1 MTTTAFQ
8 YIFDNAESISIDRS
22 AVTAQTISRDQT
34 VRTVSRG
41 GQIWRFTVKL
51 PDGIRWTELRP
62 YIESIDY
69 AGRYTPGTVQL
80 NNSGYNDWLTK
91 YQGNCAN
98 TSAITASWTGS
109 TTFITLTG
117 GQAASG
123 YNFRKGDLIQL
134 TSSGGVYSVAEDVTY
149 NSNTVT
155 LNRPMINE
163 SATSGTLLVG
173 PAVTWTVICTSLPK
187 WTIFARDQ
195 VSWDG
200 AFTFYEALV

>member
-8 YIFDNAESISIDRS
+8 YIFDNAESISIDRR

-41 GQIWRFTVKL
+41 GQIWRFSVRL
-51 PDGIRWTELRP
+51 PDGIRWSDLRSS
-62 YIESIDY
+62 IESIDY
-69 AGRYTPGTVQL
+69 ADRYTPGTVQL

-98 TSAITASWTGS
+98 TNAVGASWTQGATS
-109 TTFITLTG
+109 ITLTS

-134 TSSGGVYSVAEDVTY
+134 TSSGRVYSVVSDVAY

-155 LNRPMINE
+155 VNRPILDE
-163 SATSGTLLVG
+163 SSSGTLKIG
-173 PAVTWTVICTSLPK
+173 PAVTWTVVCTSLPN

-195 VSWDG
+195 VSWSG
-200 AFTFYEALV
+200 EFVFYEALV

>member
-8 YIFDNAESISIDRS
+8 YIFDNAESIGIDRR

-51 PDGIRWTELRP
+51 PDGIRWSDLRP

-69 AGRYTPGTVQL
+69 ADRYTPGTVQL
-80 NNSGYNDWLTK
+80 NNSGYNDWLMK

-98 TSAITASWTGS
+98 TNSVGASWTQGA
-109 TTFITLTG
+109 TTVTLTS
-117 GQAASG
+117 GQAASA
-123 YNFRKGDLIQL
+123 YNFKKGDLIQL
-134 TSSGGVYSVAEDVTY
+134 TSTGRVYSVVSDVAY

-155 LNRPMINE
+155 VNRPIIDA
-163 SATSGTLLVG
+163 SGSGTLKIG
-173 PAVTWTVICTSLPK
+173 PDVTWTVICTDLPQ

-195 VSWDG
+195 VSWTG
-200 AFTFYEALV
+200 EFTFYEASV